1 MFYVL
6 LLFFRYYRYK
16 ILDRLDQERR
26 VILFQH
32 LGFMH
37 CPIREHCPFHQNCID
52 NLLDEL
58 LMGDKTTQTT
68 TNLTN
73 TTTVGSGS
81 GTTTTTTTTLASINH
96 KNHYK
101 TSINN
106 WKSATISN
114 TTSGNDKTLNL
125 LIVGSEHLA
134 SDLLNDVRMCTGS
147 KGEYIYE
154 NQTYYLNYRIANG
167 DMEAFKAIDV
177 YSSGKNNYFFLH
189 QKQLKFNILII
200 N

>member
-1 MFYVL
+1 M
-6 LLFFRYYRYK
+6 
-16 ILDRLDQERR
+16 
-26 VILFQH
+26 ILFQH
-32 LGFMH
+32 LGFIH

-58 LMGDKTTQTT
+58 LMGDKTTQTQT
-68 TNLTN
+68 TANVTN
-73 TTTVGSGS
+73 ATTVGSG
-81 GTTTTTTTTLASINH
+81 TTANTTTLVAPINH

-101 TSINN
+101 TSMNN

-114 TTSGNDKTLNL
+114 ATSTGNDKTLNL

-177 YSSGKNNYFFLH
+177 YSSGKECQRYPIFHKLEFYYKIYNLLSRFDMRL
-189 QKQLKFNILII
+189 L
-200 N
+200 

>member
-1 MFYVL
+1 M
-6 LLFFRYYRYK
+6 
-16 ILDRLDQERR
+16 
-26 VILFQH
+26 ILFQH
-32 LGFMH
+32 LGFIH

-68 TNLTN
+68 ANVTNV
-73 TTTVGSGS
+73 TTVGSGTGS
-81 GTTTTTTTTLASINH
+81 GTTTTTNTTTLASINH

-101 TSINN
+101 TSMNN

-114 TTSGNDKTLNL
+114 ATSSGNDKTLNL

-177 YSSGKNNYFFLH
+177 YSSGKD
-189 QKQLKFNILII
+189 
-200 N
+200 